1 LVRQTYDRIAVE
13 YNEGRLRESRDSDSL
28 LPLLEKLSP
37 ASRVLDLGCGAGVP
51 ITRAL
56 AQRFEVVGLDF
67 SARQIE
73 LARRQVSIA
82 RLVIGDISS
91 CEFATGSFD
100 AVVSFFAIF
109 HTRRESH
116 GDLFRRIHRRLKPGG
131 YFLATLSLHS
141 EADYTEPDFYGAE
154 MYWSNFGLD
163 EYRQLLRTTGFE
175 LLDYWLLGDDN
186 ETHPVVF
193 ATRK

>member
-116 GDLFRRIHRRLKPGG
+116 GDLFRRIHRWLKPGG